1 MLKKIYHIDA
11 ADGAAT
17 EMYEIDAREA
27 LAKFPKE
34 WSETPGR
41 RRRMCRKSRRI

>member
-27 LAKFPKE
+27 HREVPE
-34 WSETPGR
+34 G
-41 RRRMCRKSRRI
+41 MV